1 MMAEEVSISDAEEQ
15 FGAACNALRKAEA
28 EEDRLELALF
38 RKRKEVEE
46 AREAKKKALDLLES
60 LVEGKSSSLEQSGT
74 AQNQTREA
82 AAVGSGEK
90 VPTVVTDHD
99 VQVDVT
105 IVGKNFVLRNG
116 ETKLFR
122 GVIVAALEDQYRILY
137 EDGDNED
144 IEAHEID
151 EYVQTNLT
159 AEEEAAVRAE
169 VAKHRQRKRAA
180 AFTTITP
187 SPPRKKTKNTHSD
200 QASRKSSSSTPRPRK
215 LNLSPENE
223 WEEDM
228 LQWLLNVPHGSS
240 KKTCSRANAQQ
251 VIRQARKLLFGKGIP
266 YSNWPEGVVFAK
278 DETIT
283 LDDTDFDHLHK
294 RAKAFEEEYGKD
306 KGNGWLLQHP
316 IHKLKLYQEF
326 CSKEEQQVDEEASI

>member
-1 MMAEEVSISDAEEQ
+1 MV
-15 FGAACNALRKAEA
+15 KAT
-28 EEDRLELALF
+28 
-38 RKRKEVEE
+38 
-46 AREAKKKALDLLES
+46 
-60 LVEGKSSSLEQSGT
+60 Q
-74 AQNQTREA
+74 
-82 AAVGSGEK
+82 
-90 VPTVVTDHD
+90 H
-99 VQVDVT
+99 
-105 IVGKNFVLRNG
+105 
-116 ETKLFR
+116 
-122 GVIVAALEDQYRILY
+122 
-137 EDGDNED
+137 
-144 IEAHEID
+144 
-151 EYVQTNLT
+151 
-159 AEEEAAVRAE
+159 
-169 VAKHRQRKRAA
+169 
-180 AFTTITP
+180 
-187 SPPRKKTKNTHSD
+187 TKNTNSD
-200 QASRKSSSSTPRPRK
+200 PASRKSSSSTPRPRK

-326 CSKEEQQVDEEASI
+326 CSKEEQQVDEEAGI